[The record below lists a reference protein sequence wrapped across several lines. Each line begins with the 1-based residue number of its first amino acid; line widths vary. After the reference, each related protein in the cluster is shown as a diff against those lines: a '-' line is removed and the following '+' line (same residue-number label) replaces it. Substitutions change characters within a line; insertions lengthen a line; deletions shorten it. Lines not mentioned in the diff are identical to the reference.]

1 MPAALT
7 RSASPEL
14 RASLY
19 QFTVYLPGAVSSV
32 FLGIWLS
39 QRGLP
44 ADQIGI
50 VNAVPM
56 LCLLAV
62 NMLVGRLADR
72 AKDWRNVIIILSLIG
87 AAVPIGLF
95 FVNEFWGIVLVW
107 ALCTMSNG
115 LIPPIIDAATVRM
128 TRRNGSDFGTIRAWA
143 TVGYVVGAGG
153 IGTLLAVFGAEA
165 FVPLFVA
172 MSLLRAVIGLLLPR
186 FRAPDHQ
193 KTLGQAGPGPKL
205 RDSLKLWFVLPLL
218 AFALIN
224 SSHAL
229 IGGFGGLL
237 WVQNGVPDYFIGP
250 LLAVAAFAEA
260 IVMFAWR
267 RFGGRITARNMILAA
282 CIASLLRFMVMAFNP
297 PVVLLFFVQMLH
309 AISFGVGYFGVV
321 HFIANW
327 TDESNAAEAQ
337 GFANMLQ
344 QGASVLSLAA
354 FGWLVVHFGSAA
366 FLASAVVA
374 VLGVVC
380 VLVSLRI
387 RPPKDAH

>member
-1 MPAALT
+1 
-7 RSASPEL
+7 PEL

-62 NMLVGRLADR
+62 YMLVRRLSDR

-87 AAVPIGLF
+87 AAVPVGLF

-115 LIPPIIDAATVRM
+115 LIPPIIDTATVRM
-128 TRRNGSDFGTIRAWA
+128 TRRNNSDFGTIRAWA

-205 RDSLKLWFVLPLL
+205 RDSLKLWFV
-218 AFALIN
+218 
-224 SSHAL
+224 
-229 IGGFGGLL
+229 
-237 WVQNGVPDYFIGP
+237 
-250 LLAVAAFAEA
+250 
-260 IVMFAWR
+260 
-267 RFGGRITARNMILAA
+267 
-282 CIASLLRFMVMAFNP
+282 
-297 PVVLLFFVQMLH
+297 
-309 AISFGVGYFGVV
+309 
-321 HFIANW
+321 
-327 TDESNAAEAQ
+327 
-337 GFANMLQ
+337 
-344 QGASVLSLAA
+344 
-354 FGWLVVHFGSAA
+354 
-366 FLASAVVA
+366 
-374 VLGVVC
+374 
-380 VLVSLRI
+380 
-387 RPPKDAH
+387 

>member
-1 MPAALT
+1 MSLLPSRL
-7 RSASPEL
+7 ASPEA

-39 QRGLP
+39 EHGLP

-50 VNAVPM
+50 INSIPM

-62 NMLVGRLADR
+62 NMVIGRLADR
-72 AKDWRNVIIILSLIG
+72 AKDWRSVIIILSILG
-87 AAVPIGLF
+87 AALPFGLF
-95 FVNEFWGIVLVW
+95 FVNEFWGIMLVW
-107 ALCTMSNG
+107 SLVTMFTGS
-115 LIPPIIDAATVRM
+115 IPPIIDAASVRM
-128 TRRNGSDFGTIRAWA
+128 TRRNGTDFGVVRAWA

-153 IGTLLAVFGAEA
+153 IGMLITVFGAYA
-165 FVPLFVA
+165 FAPLFVA
-172 MSLLRAVIGLLLPR
+172 MSLLRAGLSLLLPR
-186 FRAPDHQ
+186 FRAPEPAQ
-193 KTLGQAGPGPKL
+193 TLAATVPTKL
-205 RDSLKLWFVLPLL
+205 RDSLKLWFVLPLI

-224 SSHAL
+224 ASHAL

-237 WVQNGVPDYFIGP
+237 WHQNGIPDYFIGP
-250 LLAVAAFAEA
+250 LLAIAATGEA
-260 IVMFAWR
+260 IMMFAWR

-282 CIASLLRFMVMAFNP
+282 CIASLVRFTAMAFNP
-297 PVVLLFFVQMLH
+297 PVEVLFLVQMLH

-337 GFANMLQ
+337 GFANMLN
-344 QGASVLSLAA
+344 QGMAVLGLAG
-354 FGWLVVHFGSAA
+354 FGWLVVRFDSYA
-366 FLASAVVA
+366 FFASTVVA
-374 VLGVVC
+374 VLAIIC
-380 VLVSLRI
+380 VLVSLRL